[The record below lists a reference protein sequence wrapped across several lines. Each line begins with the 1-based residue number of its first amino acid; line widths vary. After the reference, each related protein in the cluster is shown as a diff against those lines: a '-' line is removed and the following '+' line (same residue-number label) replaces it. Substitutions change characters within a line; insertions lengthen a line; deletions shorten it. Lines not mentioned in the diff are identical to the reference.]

1 MSHKR
6 EHKLFIPV
14 SLTTALILDVSS
26 VILNGLIGYVVKK
39 HKKTNVVTFWFIY
52 CLSCTDVLVG
62 ITGLLY
68 HSLELTLCVDPS
80 RSFWVLLQS
89 IASNAFDYFLSM
101 SGHLVFIIAIDRCIH
116 MKYLH
121 KYSTLMTEIRSRL
134 LLLVTLFLATM
145 FLVLPFL
152 LTKSQQR
159 VFQFCKNIFYAFCT
173 VVIYATY
180 TVAYFSI
187 KRQVA
192 ALQLRRAD
200 QVVIQDN
207 LEIGSIYRDRS
218 LCEHHH
224 KECRDLKEFKSTDNN
239 NGPGSSN
246 PCINKD
252 TKLLKF
258 QNKTLI
264 LADYTDTNNKE
275 YPDVCRNAGNI
286 SNVVENASIHPVG
299 KANLSSSKLLACK
312 QTRTFQNSDNN
323 IHQGPKRA
331 RSKTEQEFRKATLLI
346 LCALSIC
353 YCPRLVHRFYAY
365 ATQDKSAAYY
375 LLTGISVLLNSSL
388 NAIVLITCSK
398 EIQRHIKEIFVQN

>member
-6 EHKLFIPV
+6 EHKLFLPV

-52 CLSCTDVLVG
+52 CLSCTDTLVG

-68 HSLELTLCVDPS
+68 HSLQLILCVDPS
-80 RSFWVLLQS
+80 RSFWFLLKS
-89 IASNAFDYFLSM
+89 IASEAFDYFLSM
-101 SGHLVFIIAIDRCIH
+101 SGHLVFIIAIDRFIH
-116 MKYLH
+116 MNYLL
-121 KYSTLMTEIRSRL
+121 KYSTLMTKIRSRL
-134 LLLVTLFLATM
+134 LLLLTLFLATL

-152 LTKSQQR
+152 LTESQER
-159 VFQFCKNIFYAFCT
+159 VFQFCKNIFYAFST
-173 VVIYATY
+173 VMIYATY

-200 QVVIQDN
+200 KVVIQNN
-207 LEIGSIYRDRS
+207 LEIGNIYRDRS
-218 LCEHHH
+218 LCEHHR
-224 KECRDLKEFKSTDNN
+224 KECRELKEFKSTDNN

-246 PCINKD
+246 PCIHN
-252 TKLLKF
+252 KLLKF
-258 QNKTLI
+258 QNKALI

-275 YPDVCRNAGNI
+275 NPNDSWNAGSFSNI
-286 SNVVENASIHPVG
+286 VKNASIHF
-299 KANLSSSKLLACK
+299 SSSKALACK
-312 QTRTFQNSDNN
+312 QTKTFQNSDENF
-323 IHQGPKRA
+323 HQGSKRA

-353 YCPRLVHRFYAY
+353 YCPRLVHRFYVY

-388 NAIVLITCSK
+388 NAIVLIACSK
-398 EIQRHIKEIFVQN
+398 EIRRHIKEIFVQN